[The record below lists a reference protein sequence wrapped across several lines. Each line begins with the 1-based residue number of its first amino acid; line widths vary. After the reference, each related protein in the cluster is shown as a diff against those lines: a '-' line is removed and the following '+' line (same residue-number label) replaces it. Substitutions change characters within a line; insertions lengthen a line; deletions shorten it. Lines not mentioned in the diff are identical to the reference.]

1 MGDQAS
7 SNRSE
12 PWPLLGAVPGQTSR
26 DGEDLGDHGRVFDGG
41 DDPEDAPG
49 FAGVVCFNN
58 FYSLI
63 NNTFT
68 ALTTTLT

>member
-1 MGDQAS
+1 MAAMIFKVP
-7 SNRSE
+7 RV
-12 PWPLLGAVPGQTSR
+12 VPG
-26 DGEDLGDHGRVFDGG
+26 LF
-41 DDPEDAPG
+41 
-49 FAGVVCFNN
+49 VCFNN

>member
-1 MGDQAS
+1 MAAMIFKMP
-7 SNRSE
+7 RVL
-12 PWPLLGAVPGQTSR
+12 P
-26 DGEDLGDHGRVFDGG
+26 DLFVLIS
-41 DDPEDAPG
+41 
-49 FAGVVCFNN
+49 